1 MTGSDSSSNG
11 RDGGLNQAVGSVSR
25 VSAPSWIKS
34 LLAFD
39 RDGDVFCIREPAPN
53 TVERLFGGLIA
64 AQSLGAAG
72 ATVDGD
78 KIPQSLHAYFVRGG
92 RYDTDVEFR
101 VTRIRDGR
109 AFATRQVSASQ
120 DGKVI
125 LEMIA
130 SFHAPEPGADW
141 QPATAPMLEFD
152 AAVPKNPQIDFGDMF
167 DVRTR
172 ADDSEFAVPP
182 FWIRTREPVEDDPL
196 VRACT
201 LTFMSDLGPVPT
213 ALPPTIRLRPD
224 LGFATS
230 LDHSIWFHRPFR
242 PEVWHRYELRAAN
255 HNDSRGLTTGSLL
268 DESGVLIA
276 SVSQEALWRIDS
288 SRRVSTL

>member
-1 MTGSDSSSNG
+1 VT
-11 RDGGLNQAVGSVSR
+11 
-25 VSAPSWIKS
+25 VSAPSWIKT

-39 RDGDVFCIREPAPN
+39 RDGDVFCIREPERGA
-53 TVERLFGGLIA
+53 VERLFGGLIA

-78 KIPQSLHAYFVRGG
+78 KVPQSLHAYFVRGG
-92 RYDTDVEFR
+92 RYDAEVEFR

-141 QPATAPMLEFD
+141 QPETAPVLEFD
-152 AAVPKNPQIDFGDMF
+152 AAVPKTAVLDF
-167 DVRTR
+167 DVFELRTR
-172 ADDSEFAVPP
+172 KVDDSEFAVPP

-196 VRACT
+196 IRACT
-201 LTFMSDLGPVPT
+201 LAYMSDLGPVPT
-213 ALPPTIRLRPD
+213 ALPPSIPLRPD

-242 PEVWHRYELRAAN
+242 PEVWHRYELQAVN

-268 DESGVLIA
+268 DESGALIA
-276 SVSQEALWRIDS
+276 SVSQEALWRITGS
-288 SRRVSTL
+288 